1 MAGHATLRALA
12 EEHCFA
18 SNTGLAWRVAND
30 MLRLPEP
37 TMRQHFDGSDTKP
50 YGEMRR
56 RDDCPTAPASL
67 IAFVVQGTRDS
78 DTPDSP
84 VWLTVAGLRDNR
96 VGSEQQR
103 STSSTTISAQLR
115 SGAALYATSGALLSA
130 SRPSAYMRTGW
141 GGSDCSALGDTWA
154 LGHLLRPEPC
164 PTRTPSAHGTAP
176 RLSRRPVSVP
186 RHNR

>member
-1 MAGHATLRALA
+1 MVDAAIYKLTPAEEEEVMAGHATLRALA

-67 IAFVVQGTRDS
+67 IAFVVHPRQRHARLTR
-78 DTPDSP
+78 
-84 VWLTVAGLRDNR
+84 LAHGR
-96 VGSEQQR
+96 
-103 STSSTTISAQLR
+103 
-115 SGAALYATSGALLSA
+115 
-130 SRPSAYMRTGW
+130 
-141 GGSDCSALGDTWA
+141 
-154 LGHLLRPEPC
+154 RPERQPRWARAAAQYQLDYEILPGFGAELLC
-164 PTRTPSAHGTAP
+164 TQRQAHRSPPRSLLPTSLHEDGLG
-176 RLSRRPVSVP
+176 RLRL
-186 RHNR
+186 

>member
-1 MAGHATLRALA
+1 MAGHAALRALA

-37 TMRQHFDGSDTKP
+37 TMRQHFDDSDTKP
-50 YGEMRR
+50 YGELRR

-67 IAFVVQGTRDS
+67 IAFVVHPRQRHARLTRLAHGRRPERQPRWARAAAQYQLDYEICPAS
-78 DTPDSP
+78 ERSCF
-84 VWLTVAGLRDNR
+84 VRNVRRIALR
-96 VGSEQQR
+96 
-103 STSSTTISAQLR
+103 L
-115 SGAALYATSGALLSA
+115 AAF
-130 SRPSAYMRTGW
+130 SAYMRTGW

-154 LGHLLRPEPC
+154 LGHLFRPEPC
-164 PTRTPSAHGTAP
+164 PTRTPSAQGTAP

>member
-1 MAGHATLRALA
+1 MMDAAIYKLTPAEEEEVMAGHATLRALA

-50 YGEMRR
+50 YGEMWRL
-56 RDDCPTAPASL
+56 DDCPTAPASL

-78 DTPDSP
+78 DMPDSP

-96 VGSEQQR
+96 VGPEQQR
-103 STSSTTISAQLR
+103 STSSTTR
-115 SGAALYATSGALLSA
+115 SCPASERSCFVRNVRRIALCLAAFCLH
-130 SRPSAYMRTGW
+130 RYMRTG
-141 GGSDCSALGDTWA
+141 
-154 LGHLLRPEPC
+154 
-164 PTRTPSAHGTAP
+164 
-176 RLSRRPVSVP
+176 
-186 RHNR
+186 